1 MSIGR
6 MSRLYS
12 GRDVMSR
19 KNPAPALPNYP
30 LHCGFAM
37 NPQGGVDALWRDR
50 LVIPHLI
57 YALPHEVVPS
67 GWAAMQ
73 HSRSRSF
80 PLSRW
85 PAL

>member
-57 YALPHEVVPS
+57 YALPRGCPFRVGCHATLQE
-67 GWAAMQ
+67 
-73 HSRSRSF
+73 
-80 PLSRW
+80 PLLPFESL
-85 PAL
+85 AGL